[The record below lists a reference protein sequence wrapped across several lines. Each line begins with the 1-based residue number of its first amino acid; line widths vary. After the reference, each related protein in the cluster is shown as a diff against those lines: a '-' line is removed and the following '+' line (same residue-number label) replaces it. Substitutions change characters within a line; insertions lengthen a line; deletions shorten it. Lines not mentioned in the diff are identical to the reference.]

1 MWNSIASGF
10 LAGGTL
16 AIRSG
21 PGPALRSAMFGG
33 VILGVIEGIQLVMM
47 SFFTES
53 VKPVAPVLEAAPPP
67 PGMPM

>member
-1 MWNSIASGF
+1 
-10 LAGGTL
+10 
-16 AIRSG
+16 
-21 PGPALRSAMFGG
+21 MFGG